1 MVTKMNKILFVIA
14 IINILITLYI
24 LVNMTLIKQDTSYLV
39 EVLEV
44 LEFVEE

>member
-1 MVTKMNKILFVIA
+1 MNKILFVIA